1 MQEDSYNLNTKII
14 PALCH
19 DPVAFIVS
27 FVEGLQ
33 LLNVCNPIVQ
43 EDNFN
48 LETKIMSELKDLE
61 EQAAHTS
68 SLIDME
74 RATKRDVLAEV
85 VEVRAITACPHIVAN
100 HNGL

>member
-1 MQEDSYNLNTKII
+1 M
-14 PALCH
+14 
-19 DPVAFIVS
+19 
-27 FVEGLQ
+27 
-33 LLNVCNPIVQ
+33 
-43 EDNFN
+43 N

-85 VEVRAITACPHIVAN
+85 VEVRATTLRKEVAIGGGRWAGGGGDEGD
-100 HNGL
+100 HK